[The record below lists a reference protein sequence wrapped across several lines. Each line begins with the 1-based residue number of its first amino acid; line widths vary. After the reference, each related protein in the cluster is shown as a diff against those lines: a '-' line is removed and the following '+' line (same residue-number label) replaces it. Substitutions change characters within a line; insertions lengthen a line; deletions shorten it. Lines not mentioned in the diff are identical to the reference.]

1 MEIAIIETGGKQY
14 MVSPGQKIR
23 IEKLSDETKQGDKV
37 TFDKV
42 LLVDNGSDTS
52 IGMPYI
58 EKAKVEATVEKI
70 GRADKIIVLKYKAKS
85 RYRKSNGHRQPFVEV
100 MIDTIK

>member
-23 IEKLSDETKQGDKV
+23 IEKLSDETKQGDRV

-52 IGMPYI
+52 IGAPYI
-58 EKAKVEATVEKI
+58 EKAKVEATVENI

-85 RYRKSNGHRQPFVEV
+85 RYRKSNGHRQSFVEV
-100 MIDTIK
+100 VIDSIK

>member
-42 LLVDNGSDTS
+42 LLVDNGTDTS
-52 IGMPYI
+52 IGMPFI
-58 EKAKVEATVEKI
+58 EKVKVEATVEKI